1 MASHAL
7 IFYVRS
13 EEPLLYRVGFTRE
26 LALLPLELPES
37 LRDEIFTGLVVLE
50 CEYGEARDYLESGG
64 YSVIAETV
72 EDVRE
77 LKGIVDYDIH
87 PPEWATRIGNTGY
100 ASALFIMNDD
110 FSLMVYLPEAVAPE
124 AIKEELE
131 E

>member
-1 MASHAL
+1 MVSHAL

-13 EEPLLYRVGFTRE
+13 EELLLYRVGFTRE
-26 LALLPLELPES
+26 LVSLPLELPES
-37 LRDEIFTGLVVLE
+37 LRQEIFMGLVVLD
-50 CEYGEARDYLESGG
+50 CEYGEDRDYLESGG

-72 EDVRE
+72 EDVQA
-77 LKGIVDYDIH
+77 LKGIVDYDVH

-110 FSLMVYLPEAVAPE
+110 FSLMVYLPEAVAPK